1 MVMVNLIIFAKNNN
15 VMILDGNTKKD
26 VYLPLITRDDFYCN
40 ELFFPAMIL
49 ASSIR
54 IKGRPKKD
62 SDQYALDVFDLL
74 NRIDNCLGSIYKAKG
89 FISRRPSV
97 KELDEN
103 DQMTITEYYM
113 YHYDMVIH
121 KLSTIRDLSCKLIN
135 VVFKLGIEDKKCGW
149 NSISKE
155 KDRIGVPVILNLQQL
170 YYIYLERIKQ
180 ERNASTHSG
189 IIDLIFMR
197 EVDLDLSVSQMI
209 KRYNIPTEG
218 WDPMQ
223 KGSYG
228 EYRLRKCKKELL
240 KRIDH
245 YRDMSISF
253 IHILTCCM
261 GRVFHDNLPEELKSE
276 FDKELKSADKKV
288 NEYENKNNKLTDLF
302 NILKHLDETAKR
314 FSKIKL
320 ESGKK
325 LLHYFD

>member
-1 MVMVNLIIFAKNNN
+1 MVNLIIFVENND
-15 VMILDGNTKKD
+15 VMILDGNTNKD
-26 VYLPLITRDDFYCN
+26 VYLPLFTRDDFYCN
-40 ELFFPAMIL
+40 ELFYPAMIL

-54 IKGRPKKD
+54 KEARPRKD

-97 KELDEN
+97 KELDDN

-121 KLSTIRDLSCKLIN
+121 KLSTIRDLSYKLMN
-135 VVFKLGIEDKKCGW
+135 VVFRLGIEDKKCGW

-155 KDRIGVPVILNLQQL
+155 KDRIGIPVIMNLQQL
-170 YYIYLERIKQ
+170 YYIYLERIEL

-197 EVDLDLSVSQMI
+197 EVDFNVSVSQMI
-209 KRYNIPTEG
+209 RLYNIPTDG
-218 WDPMQ
+218 WDPMT
-223 KGSYG
+223 KGSYN
-228 EYRLRKCKKELL
+228 ERQLSKCKKRLL
-240 KRIDH
+240 ERIDI
-245 YRDMSISF
+245 YLNRTISF

-261 GRVFHDNLPEELKSE
+261 GRVFHDNLPEELKFE
-276 FDKELKSADKKV
+276 FEKELKNANKRV
-288 NEYENKNNKLTDLF
+288 NEYENKNNKLTDLSGWL
-302 NILKHLDETAKR
+302 IHLDETAKR

-320 ESGKK
+320 ESGKS
-325 LLHYFD
+325 LLLYFD